1 MGVPTVQ
8 SVQLPNNRPI
18 KTPPLFF
25 PKTLKA
31 HHVVTFP
38 DRSRKNN
45 VNVIPSR
52 WKPQEEKVSHI
63 SDTFRQA
70 PQAGAQQQRQG
81 GRRHPPSPSPSPPS
95 HSPPPS
101 SLGARTRN
109 LSYAHQPRL
118 LWCVA
123 PPGRARLRSSFGS
136 SGSAAVLSRTGR
148 VVCAE
153 FLVKPKIGA
162 ESRVFRS
169 KTGLETQD
177 FFFPHWVRSIFSQYH
192 LLQRLEYSNQS
203 RCM

>member
-1 MGVPTVQ
+1 MLISKSILGVPNVK

-52 WKPQEEKVSHI
+52 WKPQEENVSHI

-81 GRRHPPSPSPSPPS
+81 GRRHPPSSSPSSLPLPLP
-95 HSPPPS
+95 HSFPPPS
-101 SLGARTRN
+101 ERVHETCLTRIGPGCCGVWR
-109 LSYAHQPRL
+109 HQGERAFEAVL
-118 LWCVA
+118 EAVA
-123 PPGRARLRSSFGS
+123 PQLCSQALGGSCAQSFWSNQKLAPKAEFFEAKLALRPRISSFP
-136 SGSAAVLSRTGR
+136 TG
-148 VVCAE
+148 
-153 FLVKPKIGA
+153 
-162 ESRVFRS
+162 
-169 KTGLETQD
+169 
-177 FFFPHWVRSIFSQYH
+177 
-192 LLQRLEYSNQS
+192 
-203 RCM
+203 